1 VHPQGN
7 PQLIDPHAIIDPK
20 AQLDENVKVGAF
32 SIIEGGV
39 SIASGTQIESHVVIR
54 GPTKIGRDNHI
65 YQFCSLGEVPQD
77 KKFHGET
84 SRLEIGNN
92 NEIREYCTMNR
103 GTQSGGGVTRI
114 GNDNWIMAYTHF
126 AHDCIV
132 GNHTVFANGASLAG
146 HATVDDYAILGGF
159 SGVHQFCAVGAYS
172 FIAAGSIVFKDVPP
186 YIIAAGNSADAN
198 GLNREGLK
206 RHGFSTETI
215 KTLKQAYKIVFRQK
229 MTLKKAIETLQPLSE
244 NCIEVR
250 HFIDFLNKSTRG
262 IVR

>member
-1 VHPQGN
+1 V
-7 PQLIDPHAIIDPK
+7 I
-20 AQLDENVKVGAF
+20 
-32 SIIEGGV
+32 
-39 SIASGTQIESHVVIR
+39 IR

-65 YQFCSLGEVPQD
+65 YQFSSLGEVPQD

-84 SRLEIGNN
+84 SRLEIGDN

-103 GTQSGGGVTRI
+103 GTDSGGGVTRI

-206 RHGFSTETI
+206 RHGFSSETI
-215 KTLKQAYKIVFRQK
+215 TTLKQAYKIVFRQK
-229 MTLKKAIETLQPLSE
+229 MTLKKAIEALQPLAE
-244 NCIEVR
+244 NCKEVS